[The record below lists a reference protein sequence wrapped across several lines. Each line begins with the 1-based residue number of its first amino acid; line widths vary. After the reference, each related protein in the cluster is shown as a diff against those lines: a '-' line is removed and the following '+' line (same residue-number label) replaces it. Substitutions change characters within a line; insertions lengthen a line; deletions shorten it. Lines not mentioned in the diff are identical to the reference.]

1 MKGTKNLICVMKEKI
16 KLEVFNSDR
25 YVYGNDCNSSL
36 WRIYFPSSLYS
47 FEEFAIV
54 MVRPIIKKKL
64 TKRIINTT
72 LKRLFRKQMNIFIN
86 FLCSD
91 SYKNI
96 SKEDYL
102 IFSGEIDLEVLE
114 IDSITKNPYKFPHNS
129 SVEKTL
135 NELIDNLKK
144 LK

>member
-1 MKGTKNLICVMKEKI
+1 MKEKI

-25 YVYGNDCNSSL
+25 YAYGDDCNSSL
-36 WRIYFPSSLYS
+36 WRIYFPSSLYNS

-114 IDSITKNPYKFPHNS
+114 IDSITGNPYKFPHNP
-129 SVEKTL
+129 SVKKTL
-135 NELIDNLKK
+135 DELIDNLKK

>member
-1 MKGTKNLICVMKEKI
+1 MKEKI

-64 TKRIINTT
+64 TKRIISTT
-72 LKRLFRKQMNIFIN
+72 LRRLFRKQMNLFIN

-96 SKEDYL
+96 SKKDYL
-102 IFSGEIDLEVLE
+102 IFSGEIDLEVFE
-114 IDSITKNPYKFPHNS
+114 IDSITKNPYKFSHNS

-135 NELIDNLKK
+135 DELIDNLKK

>member
-25 YVYGNDCNSSL
+25 YAYGDDCNSSL
-36 WRIYFPSSLYS
+36 WRIYFPSSLYNS

-114 IDSITKNPYKFPHNS
+114 IDSITGNPYKFPHNP
-129 SVEKTL
+129 SV
-135 NELIDNLKK
+135 KK
-144 LK
+144 NTGRINR